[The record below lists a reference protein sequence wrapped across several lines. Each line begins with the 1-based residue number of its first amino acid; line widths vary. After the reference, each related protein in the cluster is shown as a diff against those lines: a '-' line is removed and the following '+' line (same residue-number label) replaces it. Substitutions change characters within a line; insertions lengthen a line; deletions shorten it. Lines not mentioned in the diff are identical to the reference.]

1 MMLLANHQLL
11 LSRNEMKRKIG
22 FFGLMKSFESAQT
35 SFEKMS
41 GGGIKATIHHD
52 VMKNVKVKHLRWWF
66 ENIDNTTTFNGQDF
80 NGLEVA
86 VYRLWHPHDHI
97 KVFWKKKLLSPQG
110 RVLPG
115 SVISIKETFGGYLI
129 EEDALISRFD
139 NEEYNFDFKK
149 LGIKVGELIHSYKE
163 VEEGVKYRT
172 EMTIKCEV
180 PVIGKLVT
188 WIAIKTVMHEKKI
201 RAWMQ
206 HNIEESGES
215 EHFIPKLYNHAQSK

>member
-1 MMLLANHQLL
+1 
-11 LSRNEMKRKIG
+11 MKRKIG

-66 ENIDNTTTFNGQDF
+66 ENIDGTTTFNGQDF

-86 VYRLWHPHDHI
+86 VYLLWHPHDHI

-149 LGIKVGELIHSYKE
+149 LEDRFRELAFLNSGIEIEILDEKIIKRKIPNQKE
-163 VEEGVKYRT
+163 N
-172 EMTIKCEV
+172 
-180 PVIGKLVT
+180 
-188 WIAIKTVMHEKKI
+188 IASWNIVARKK
-201 RAWMQ
+201 
-206 HNIEESGES
+206 
-215 EHFIPKLYNHAQSK
+215 

>member
-1 MMLLANHQLL
+1 MRLL
-11 LSRNEMKRKIG
+11 LSGNEMKRKIG

-66 ENIDNTTTFNGQDF
+66 ENIDGTTTFNGQDF

-115 SVISIKETFGGYLI
+115 
-129 EEDALISRFD
+129 
-139 NEEYNFDFKK
+139 
-149 LGIKVGELIHSYKE
+149 
-163 VEEGVKYRT
+163 
-172 EMTIKCEV
+172 
-180 PVIGKLVT
+180 
-188 WIAIKTVMHEKKI
+188 
-201 RAWMQ
+201 
-206 HNIEESGES
+206 
-215 EHFIPKLYNHAQSK
+215 

>member
-1 MMLLANHQLL
+1 MKQLL
-11 LSRNEMKRKIG
+11 SGNEMKRKMG

-52 VMKNVKVKHLRWWF
+52 IMKNVKVKHLRWWF
-66 ENIDNTTTFNGQDF
+66 ENIDGTTTFNGQDF

-97 KVFWKKKLLSPQG
+97 KVFWKKKLLNKEG

-139 NEEYNFDFKK
+139 DEEYNFDFKK
-149 LGIKVGELIHSYKE
+149 LGVKVGELIHAY
-163 VEEGVKYRT
+163 
-172 EMTIKCEV
+172 
-180 PVIGKLVT
+180 
-188 WIAIKTVMHEKKI
+188 
-201 RAWMQ
+201 
-206 HNIEESGES
+206 
-215 EHFIPKLYNHAQSK
+215 